1 MSLGVLYKAASPGAG
16 PTLLFDGE
24 RLPREVFGALS
35 LADSVLREAEAAAA
49 QLRAQTSEILNTQ
62 RREAHAQGLAQGRA
76 EGMVAVL
83 GTLEVERR
91 MRELLAS
98 RLADVVEHCVRS
110 VLGELGPQAL
120 LRQRVLHLVRTAAT
134 PGVATLYVCPEQ
146 LVQAQAAV
154 AELAET
160 VGGDVAGML
169 VVSDAG
175 CAPDALRL
183 ETKVGFVEA
192 SLELTLQDTRDIVVR
207 ALTHASQQLEASA

>member
-1 MSLGVLYKAASPGAG
+1 MSLGVLYKAANPGAG
-16 PTLLFDGE
+16 LSLLFDGE
-24 RLPREVFGALS
+24 RIPREAFGALR

-49 QLRAQTSEILNTQ
+49 QVREQATEILDLEKL
-62 RREAHAQGLAQGRA
+62 EAHAQGLAQGRA
-76 EGMVAVL
+76 EGMAAVL

-98 RLADVVEHCVRS
+98 RLADVVEHCVRN

-134 PGVATLYVCPEQ
+134 PGAATLYVGPEQ
-146 LVQAQAAV
+146 FALAQAAV

-160 VGGDVAGML
+160 IGGDVAAL
-169 VVSDAG
+169 VVVSDAH
-175 CAPDALRL
+175 CAVDALRL

-192 SLELTLQDTRDIVVR
+192 SLALTLQDTRDIVAR
-207 ALTHASQQLEASA
+207 ALAHASQQLEASA